1 MKVKEVYRRWKL
13 NLNLPWLFLKG
24 HKSLCVIVFVFV
36 YASSLSLSFSMSLS
50 WYGQVRTK
58 NKQWPCKCFREP
70 LCCLNWRNMVRG
82 VTFAFPT
89 YSGCPVMDFQH
100 SSSPMHPPSPCSAFI
115 NNRTPNTTPLFL
127 NMKPISRL
135 VPYGL
140 LSPQGQDRDK
150 IENSIFE
157 TFYLD
162 CFPPQANPQ
171 VWETITLS
179 SQFSQDP

>member
-1 MKVKEVYRRWKL
+1 MPLLCHCHFQCHCHNMVRSELRTNSDPVKD
-13 NLNLPWLFLKG
+13 
-24 HKSLCVIVFVFV
+24 
-36 YASSLSLSFSMSLS
+36 
-50 WYGQVRTK
+50 
-58 NKQWPCKCFREP
+58 FREP

-100 SSSPMHPPSPCSAFI
+100 SSSPMHPPGPCSAFI
-115 NNRTPNTTPLFL
+115 NNRTPNTTPLFS

-135 VPYGL
+135 VPCVP

-162 CFPPQANPQ
+162 CFPPQAHPR

>member
-1 MKVKEVYRRWKL
+1 MKVKEVHRRWQL

-50 WYGQVRTK
+50 WYGPVRTK
-58 NKQWPCKCFREP
+58 NKQRPCKWFREP

-115 NNRTPNTTPLFL
+115 NNRTPNTTPLFS
-127 NMKPISRL
+127 NMKPISRPGTRRL
-135 VPYGL
+135 VPSGAGQRQNRELNLWNFLLGL
-140 LSPQGQDRDK
+140 
-150 IENSIFE
+150 
-157 TFYLD
+157 
-162 CFPPQANPQ
+162 FPTPGPPTGLGDHYI
-171 VWETITLS
+171 VKPI
-179 SQFSQDP
+179 